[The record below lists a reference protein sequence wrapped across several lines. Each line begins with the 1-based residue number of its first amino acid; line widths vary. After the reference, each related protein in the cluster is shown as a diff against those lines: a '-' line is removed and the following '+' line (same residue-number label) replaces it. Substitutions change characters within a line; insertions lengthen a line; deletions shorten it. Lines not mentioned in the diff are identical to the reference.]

1 MMRAMTQRHVW
12 QESILLAALP
22 LLAFGISVRFGFV
35 DWDDPLLLIHNP
47 WVDGLS
53 WANLRYAFLSYDP
66 ELYVP
71 LTTLSYQLNFAI
83 AGLAPWIYH
92 ATNLA
97 LHITN
102 VLLVYAIAKRF
113 FDPRSAL
120 LSALLFSVH
129 PLHTEAVVW
138 AAARKDLLSG
148 AFALGSLL
156 QWLRWTE
163 QRSKTRYAG
172 SLALFLCALAS
183 KVSILGLPLLLP
195 FLTAGHTPQWSKAR
209 ARAALPFLG
218 LSCIFAVIALFGKE
232 TAGHFYEEQMLIGA
246 VALARLLGSLLL
258 PLWLTPLYPFTAPI
272 TLREPMILGSVA
284 LILALTAAAF
294 AARRRSRW
302 PLFAWAW
309 FALFIAPSF
318 GNFAKGH
325 DELLDV
331 YVTSDRYAYLASLG
345 PLLCVGWL
353 FGRGNALW
361 QKGAAALITVMV
373 LLSVRQTLT
382 WRDNESLWLQ
392 ALRVSPN
399 SHIAH
404 TNLGTILVK
413 RGDLEGGRR
422 QYAASL
428 AIRPSA
434 LAYYNLGQLLEHDGQ
449 RDHALAA
456 YRKAVEQSPLD
467 MDSWLRIAA
476 LLLQQGNVAD
486 ARLAL
491 QSAKE
496 ADPAN
501 TAVDTFMREFG
512 LK

>member
-1 MMRAMTQRHVW
+1 MAKRHAW
-12 QESILLAALP
+12 QENILLIALP

-53 WANLRYAFLSYDP
+53 WANVRHAFLSYDP

-97 LHITN
+97 LHVTN
-102 VLLVYAIAKRF
+102 VLLVHAIAKRF
-113 FDPRSAL
+113 LEPRAAL

-156 QWLRWTE
+156 LWLEWTK
-163 QRSKTRYAG
+163 RGGKARYAG
-172 SLALFLCALAS
+172 SLVLFLCALAS

-195 FLTAGHTPQWSKAR
+195 FLAAGHTPEWSKAR

-218 LSCIFAVIALFGKE
+218 LSCVFAVIALYGKE
-232 TAGHFYEEQMLIGA
+232 TAGHFYAEQTLIGA

-272 TLREPMILGSVA
+272 TLSEPY
-284 LILALTAAAF
+284 ILASAAFVLSLTACAF
-294 AARRRSRW
+294 AVRRRSRW
-302 PLFAWAW
+302 PLLAWAW

-325 DELLDV
+325 DEFLDV
-331 YVTSDRYAYLASLG
+331 YVTSDRYAYLASVA
-345 PLLCVGWL
+345 PLLCIGWL
-353 FGRGNALW
+353 LGKEGALW
-361 QKGAAALITVMV
+361 RKGTLALIAAML

-392 ALRVSPN
+392 ALRISPN

-428 AIRPSA
+428 AIRPSS
-434 LAYYNLGQLLEHDGQ
+434 LAYYNLGQLLEHDGEN
-449 RDHALAA
+449 DHALAA
-456 YRKAVEQSPLD
+456 YQNAVRQSPLETD
-467 MDSWLRIAA
+467 AWLRIAA
-476 LLLQQGNVAD
+476 LLQRKGDQDGARAALRAAHEAAPDNPTID
-486 ARLAL
+486 AFA
-491 QSAKE
+491 
-496 ADPAN
+496 
-501 TAVDTFMREFG
+501 RE
-512 LK
+512 LNLE

>member
-1 MMRAMTQRHVW
+1 MAKRHAW
-12 QESILLAALP
+12 QESLLLVTLP
-22 LLAFGISVRFGFV
+22 LLAFGISLRFGFV

-53 WANLRYAFLSYDP
+53 WANLRYAFFSYDP

-83 AGLAPWIYH
+83 AGLSPWIYH

-97 LHITN
+97 LHMTN
-102 VLLVYAIAKRF
+102 VLLAHAIAKRF
-113 FDPRSAL
+113 LEPRAAL
-120 LSALLFSVH
+120 LAALLFAVH

-148 AFALGSLL
+148 AFALSSLL
-156 QWLRWTE
+156 LWLRWTKE
-163 QRSKTRYAG
+163 GGGARYAG

-309 FALFIAPSF
+309 FVLFIAPSF

-353 FGRGNALW
+353 FGRRNALW

-434 LAYYNLGQLLEHDGQ
+434 LAYYNLGQLLEYDGQ
-449 RDHALAA
+449 RDQALAA

-467 MDSWLRIAA
+467 ADSWVRMSD
-476 LLLQQGNVAD
+476 LLQQKGSLD
-486 ARLAL
+486 EARRAL
-491 QSAKE
+491 QQAKQADTAHPALEGLAKE
-496 ADPAN
+496 L
-501 TAVDTFMREFG
+501 G
-512 LK
+512 LE